1 MAQGRS
7 TETGER
13 ERSRGQGHTCI
24 AITDQGQTCPAI
36 TGQGH
41 ACTTFTDQGHACTAI
56 TGQGHA
62 CTTFTDQGQGRSCP
76 CSILFHM
83 LSMYTCTTNVT
94 TPALRIVFSFAICT
108 RTDIVLY

>member
-7 TETGER
+7 TETGDR
-13 ERSRGQGHTCI
+13 ERSRGQCHTCI

-36 TGQGH
+36 TRQIH
-41 ACTTFTDQGHACTAI
+41 ACTTFTDQGQT
-56 TGQGHA
+56 

-76 CSILFHM
+76 CSKLFHM
-83 LSMYTCTTNVT
+83 LNMYTSTTNVT
-94 TPALRIVFSFAICT
+94 MPALRIVFSFAICI